1 MNIKIKADNV
11 YALFDRNSKV
21 SYDQVY
27 AILKKQLSDEDFI
40 FTKRTPGSGFL
51 QWDLPGEGWMPLTQA
66 DPLVTSEVVAEKER
80 RFRRI
85 MEVFGSQHAIAQK
98 VLSVP
103 DDSYIFYRPSA
114 NGGIEV
120 KITVWG
126 YKYPEKVGGGG
137 LTGKMPP
144 KESTQEVAVSFI
156 YDGKRLPAYD
166 FRINGFARKTEADGL
181 KILGK
186 LPIGTSYEIETDN
199 GHKVTITIVA
209 GQRDY
214 EIDVTNYVTVTVVVK
229 KDGNPASETVC
240 QLSYWG
246 HSATLTTDAKGQAT
260 TTMPL
265 DRSASDCMV
274 NVEGENQRRP
284 LTMPTTIFEFDLKTP
299 EPEIPKEPISPEPPK
314 EPNRPKDPEMPG
326 EPKEPVVPDEPKEP
340 ETPKEPDAPEEPE
353 TPKPLRR
360 FRPIIRIEGK
370 EGFIG
375 KRYPIR
381 VTVGGESKDYVSD
394 EAGEVHL
401 PEYEEGLQM
410 RVDDLLILD
419 NHETYTLSADQL
431 VYIFHVPYKPI
442 SSSPDIKIIVEDEDG
457 HRMSGATIFFE
468 QKDHPDTIG
477 YLNDDGIFYIGFGDY
492 ATSVPLS
499 VILTVMGEKWKPIV
513 FELVEGENEYLLCAV
528 RKASK
533 WSRWLE
539 ILAAIG
545 GLAATAATY
554 CVVMAVLFG

>member
-1 MNIKIKADNV
+1 
-11 YALFDRNSKV
+11 
-21 SYDQVY
+21 
-27 AILKKQLSDEDFI
+27 
-40 FTKRTPGSGFL
+40 
-51 QWDLPGEGWMPLTQA
+51 
-66 DPLVTSEVVAEKER
+66 
-80 RFRRI
+80 
-85 MEVFGSQHAIAQK
+85 
-98 VLSVP
+98 
-103 DDSYIFYRPSA
+103 
-114 NGGIEV
+114 
-120 KITVWG
+120 
-126 YKYPEKVGGGG
+126 
-137 LTGKMPP
+137 
-144 KESTQEVAVSFI
+144 
-156 YDGKRLPAYD
+156 
-166 FRINGFARKTEADGL
+166 
-181 KILGK
+181 
-186 LPIGTSYEIETDN
+186 
-199 GHKVTITIVA
+199 
-209 GQRDY
+209 
-214 EIDVTNYVTVTVVVK
+214 
-229 KDGNPASETVC
+229 
-240 QLSYWG
+240 
-246 HSATLTTDAKGQAT
+246 
-260 TTMPL
+260 
-265 DRSASDCMV
+265 MV
-274 NVEGENQRRP
+274 NVESESQRRP